1 MQRCPEKHYKE
12 VIAMKKV
19 SCVGI
24 LVADVIVEP
33 VKGYPE
39 KGLLTPV
46 NSITMHN
53 GGNAMT
59 AAINLSKLGVSSTLV
74 GKVGNDMFGEYL
86 KKCLLDANVKID
98 GIKTDESVQTSASV
112 LMIEEGSGER
122 SFFHCV
128 GSNAAFSYDDID
140 FSVIEKS
147 DIVFVTGTYLM
158 DTFDGEQTMRFLK
171 KCKELGKTTVL
182 DVCWDAKGKWGELLN
197 CAMPYIDFFMPSIDE
212 AKKIAERDSLEEISD
227 VFFDNGVKA
236 VVIKCGKEGS
246 YLRVSKEDK
255 GIMIPAYKMENVVDT
270 TGAGDSFC
278 SGFLAALSREEPIFE
293 CARVGNAAG
302 AFCVTQKGA
311 TSGMPTYE
319 RLKAFIEERA

>member
-1 MQRCPEKHYKE
+1 VKR
-12 VIAMKKV
+12 VA
-19 SCVGI
+19 CVGI

-33 VKGYPE
+33 VKEYPK
-39 KGLLTPV
+39 KGLLAPV

-59 AAINLSKLGVSSTLV
+59 AAINLSKLGVPSVLV
-74 GKVGNDMFGEYL
+74 GKVGGDIFGDYL
-86 KKCLLDANVKID
+86 KRRLSEEGVSID

-128 GSNAAFSYDDID
+128 GSNATFCYDDID

-158 DTFDGEQTMRFLK
+158 ETFDGEQTMRFLK
-171 KCKELGKTTVL
+171 KCKEMGKITAL
-182 DVCWDAKGKWGELLN
+182 DVCWDSKNRWGELLN
-197 CAMPYIDFFMPSIDE
+197 CAMPYIDFFLPSIDE
-212 AKKIAERDSLEEISD
+212 AKNIAGSDSLEEMSD
-227 VFFDNGVKA
+227 IFFNNGVKT
-236 VVIKCGKEGS
+236 VVINCGKAGC
-246 YLRVSKEDK
+246 YFRASKEDK
-255 GIMIPAYKMENVVDT
+255 GIMIPAYRMENVVDT

-278 SGFLAALSREEPIFE
+278 SGFLAALSREEPITE
-293 CARVGNAAG
+293 CAKVGNATG

-311 TSGMPTYE
+311 TSGIPTYE
-319 RLKAFIEERA
+319 DVISFIKSRA